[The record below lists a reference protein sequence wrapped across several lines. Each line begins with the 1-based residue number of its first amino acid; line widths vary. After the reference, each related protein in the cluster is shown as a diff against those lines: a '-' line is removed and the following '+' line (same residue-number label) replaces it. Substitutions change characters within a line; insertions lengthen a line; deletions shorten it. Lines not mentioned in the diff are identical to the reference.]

1 MTLNQVWLLYQVS
14 LNQVVLTFI
23 IFLVNV
29 GNEEDDRERVRK
41 VNKTKQ
47 INIQS

>member
-1 MTLNQVWLLYQVS
+1 MKVMCAVFCLLF
-14 LNQVVLTFI
+14 NF